1 MFFALHANICGH
13 TIPHHGHSH
22 HNHSHDNNDDQSIV
36 VDIVTNHNH
45 EHVGSKSS
53 KNLNVQAAIIHVI
66 GDFVQSIGVLFAAI
80 LIKIKPECKLAD
92 PICTFIF
99 SILVLITTIT
109 ILYDIVRV
117 LMEGMIDARLF
128 ISFPFSLSPIRRSS
142 ECKL

>member
-1 MFFALHANICGH
+1 MFFALHANVCGH
-13 TIPHHGHSH
+13 AIPHHGHSH
-22 HNHSHDNNDDQSIV
+22 HNHSHNDEQSIV
-36 VDIVTNHNH
+36 VDVVTNHSH
-45 EHVGSKSS
+45 ENTSKSS
-53 KNLNVQAAIIHVI
+53 KNINVQAAIIHVI

-117 LMEGMIDARLF
+117 LMEGKCNQIIYMLVFVFMPPVRC
-128 ISFPFSLSPIRRSS
+128 PI
-142 ECKL
+142 ECEL